1 MRIWGH
7 YVAISW
13 LFLGVV
19 EILLIGAGCSA
30 AFYYHHSSAATASP
44 LGTAVLA
51 TVLSFGVIALMHSG
65 GLYNDSEVLDLRRVF
80 WRIGAIT
87 APVFLLALVTT
98 GALARHTGFPIYPY
112 RFQWTVL
119 LTAGWL
125 FSALSLRLLLR
136 GVYRTGALTRRVLVV
151 GTPARAAELTNLARQ
166 SHERFE
172 VVAHFDP
179 GLKGNEQTPHRALAT
194 LALRERATEVV
205 FEIGDEPLP
214 WYLLVHC
221 RLSGIRV
228 TDFLDF
234 CERETRQVRLDGLR
248 EDWIVLSRGFGNTR
262 SGERLRRVS
271 DVLLAL
277 VGFVATAPVLFL
289 TALAIKL
296 EDGGPVFYRQER
308 VGLEGRPFMLF
319 KFRSMREN
327 SERDG
332 TPSWASVR
340 DIRITGIGRVIR
352 KVRIDELPQLWNVLR
367 GEMTLVGPRPER
379 PYFVHQFSHEIP
391 FYDYRH
397 AVRPGITGW
406 AQVSF
411 RYGASLDDTR
421 RKLSYDLYYVRN
433 RSLLLDIIIL
443 LRTVVVVLRGEGAR

>member
-1 MRIWGH
+1 
-7 YVAISW
+7 
-13 LFLGVV
+13 
-19 EILLIGAGCSA
+19 
-30 AFYYHHSSAATASP
+30 
-44 LGTAVLA
+44 
-51 TVLSFGVIALMHSG
+51 
-65 GLYNDSEVLDLRRVF
+65 
-80 WRIGAIT
+80 
-87 APVFLLALVTT
+87 
-98 GALARHTGFPIYPY
+98 
-112 RFQWTVL
+112 
-119 LTAGWL
+119 
-125 FSALSLRLLLR
+125 
-136 GVYRTGALTRRVLVV
+136 
-151 GTPARAAELTNLARQ
+151 
-166 SHERFE
+166 
-172 VVAHFDP
+172 
-179 GLKGNEQTPHRALAT
+179 
-194 LALRERATEVV
+194 
-205 FEIGDEPLP
+205 
-214 WYLLVHC
+214 
-221 RLSGIRV
+221 
-228 TDFLDF
+228 
-234 CERETRQVRLDGLR
+234 
-248 EDWIVLSRGFGNTR
+248 
-262 SGERLRRVS
+262 
-271 DVLLAL
+271 
-277 VGFVATAPVLFL
+277 
-289 TALAIKL
+289 
-296 EDGGPVFYRQER
+296 
-308 VGLEGRPFMLF
+308 MLF